1 MGGLG
6 GLELGL
12 LRALSGSGSL
22 NLLSAS
28 LSLLSALLVLGSL
41 DLSGTS
47 SLADGSGLLALSDDL
62 LPSGTNDGALDLD
75 GLAGALLGDLFGGS
89 LLVEATEEDGPVE
102 LARVLLLEEVR
113 LAFAVQQAEA
123 LQDRAR

>member
-1 MGGLG
+1 MGGLS

-28 LSLLSALLVLGSL
+28 LSLLSALLLLGSL
-41 DLSGTS
+41 DLSGTG
-47 SLADGSGLLALSDDL
+47 SLADGSGLLALGNDL
-62 LPSGTNDGALDLD
+62 LPSGTNDGALNLD
-75 GLAGALLGDLFGGS
+75 GLASALLGDLFGGS

-123 LQDRAR
+123 LQDRGQ

>member
-1 MGGLG
+1 MGGLS

-22 NLLSAS
+22 DLLRAS
-28 LSLLSALLVLGSL
+28 LSLLSALLLLGSL

-47 SLADGSGLLALSDDL
+47 SLADGRGLLALGNDL
-62 LPSGTNDGALDLD
+62 LPSGTNDGALNLD
-75 GLAGALLGDLFGGS
+75 GLASALLGDLFGGS

-123 LQDRAR
+123 L